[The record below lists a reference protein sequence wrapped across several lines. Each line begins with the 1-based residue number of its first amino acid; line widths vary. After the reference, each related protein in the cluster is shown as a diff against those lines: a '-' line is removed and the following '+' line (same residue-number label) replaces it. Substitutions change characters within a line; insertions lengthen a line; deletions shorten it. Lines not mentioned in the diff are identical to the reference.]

1 MEKAETKMKPL
12 LQRALQHTQLP
23 HSQEREVWGKER
35 WKKAPGFFFL
45 NTALTEKESE
55 ARCPDL
61 LGGFCWVLQV
71 LLGQGVP
78 EGSSFPGRAGAF
90 CRVSRKPPGIPINP
104 LCSSK
109 NKGSSFPAQG

>member
-1 MEKAETKMKPL
+1 MG
-12 LQRALQHTQLP
+12 QG
-23 HSQEREVWGKER
+23 EVGKR
-35 WKKAPGFFFL
+35 HQFFFFL

-90 CRVSRKPPGIPINP
+90 CRDPNKPPVLQQEQGEQFP
-104 LCSSK
+104 SSGM
-109 NKGSSFPAQG
+109 NCTREHIT